1 MGKDKRGSGGGKRWG
16 FLSEERSIHEVCP
29 TNSREKGDRMN
40 RVVTRPLNEDK
51 DGIQGYIA
59 YPEREEK
66 GPGLLLIHQHSGL
79 TGYLK
84 TAAYRFAQLGYTTVV
99 PNLYHM
105 LGYPAETHIDKGTE
119 IQNKTPDPDF
129 VRVIDRG
136 WRHVCARNDVSP
148 SRVGVI
154 GYCMGGRLGIHF
166 VAATPAV
173 RAFVAYYP
181 SVADEPTT
189 RIRPRHPCDAAREIK
204 CPSMILYGGHD
215 RHSTFPVQQRVMES
229 FYANGQPLEW
239 HYFHFGNH
247 GFAST
252 ESDGYQPYLADL
264 VWPLVTEFVRRE
276 LVYSAL

>member
-1 MGKDKRGSGGGKRWG
+1 MTRGLK
-16 FLSEERSIHEVCP
+16 EER
-29 TNSREKGDRMN
+29 
-40 RVVTRPLNEDK
+40 
-51 DGIQGYIA
+51 DGIPGYIA
-59 YPEREEK
+59 HPHREEQ
-66 GPGLLLIHQHSGL
+66 GPALLMIHQHSGL

-84 TAAYRFAQLGYTTVV
+84 TAAYRFAQLGFTTVI
-99 PNLYHM
+99 PNLYEM

-136 WRHVCARNDVSP
+136 WRYALARPDVDP
-148 SRVGVI
+148 SRAGVI

-181 SVADEPTT
+181 SVKDEQPT

-204 CPSMILYGGHD
+204 CPSMVLYGGKD
-215 RHSTFPVQQRVMES
+215 STSTIPIQQRVMES

-239 HYFHFGNH
+239 HYFDFGNH

-264 VWPLVTEFVRRE
+264 VWPLVTEFLRRE
-276 LVYSAL
+276 LISSAL

>member
-1 MGKDKRGSGGGKRWG
+1 
-16 FLSEERSIHEVCP
+16 
-29 TNSREKGDRMN
+29 MN
-40 RVVTRPLNEDK
+40 RAITRPLREDE
-51 DGIQGYIA
+51 DGIEGYIA
-59 YPEREEK
+59 HPEREEK
-66 GPGLLLIHQHSGL
+66 GPALLLIHQHSGL

-84 TAAYRFAQLGYTTVV
+84 TAAYRFAQLGYATVV

-136 WRHVCARNDVSP
+136 WRYLNRRADVNA
-148 SRVGVI
+148 SRIGVI

-166 VAATPAV
+166 VAATPGV
-173 RAFVAYYP
+173 RAFIAYYP
-181 SVADEPTT
+181 SVADEPAT
-189 RIRPRHPCDAAREIK
+189 RIRPRHPCDAAREIQ

-229 FYANGQPLEW
+229 FHANRQELEW

-264 VWPLVTEFVRRE
+264 VWPLVTEFLRRE
-276 LVYSAL
+276 LICPAM

>member
-1 MGKDKRGSGGGKRWG
+1 MDRVITRR
-16 FLSEERSIHEVCP
+16 L
-29 TNSREKGDRMN
+29 REDQ
-40 RVVTRPLNEDK
+40 
-51 DGIQGYIA
+51 DGVEGYIA
-59 YPEREEK
+59 HAEGRER
-66 GPGLLLIHQHSGL
+66 GPGLLMIHQHSGL

-84 TAAYRFAQLGYTTVV
+84 TAAYEFARLGYTTFI

-136 WRHVCARNDVSP
+136 WRYCLSRNDIDEA
-148 SRVGVI
+148 RVGVI
-154 GYCMGGRLGIHF
+154 GYCMGGRLAIHF
-166 VAATPAV
+166 VSATPGV

-181 SVADEPTT
+181 SVREEKPGE
-189 RIRPRHPCDAAREIK
+189 IRPRHPYDAAREIK
-204 CPSMILYGGHD
+204 CPSMVLYGGQD
-215 RHSTFPVQQRVMES
+215 RTSTFSIQQRVMES
-229 FYANGQPLEW
+229 FHANGQPLEW

-264 VWPLVTEFVRRE
+264 AWPLVTEFLARE
-276 LVYSAL
+276 LTQR

>member
-1 MGKDKRGSGGGKRWG
+1 
-16 FLSEERSIHEVCP
+16 
-29 TNSREKGDRMN
+29 MN
-40 RVVTRPLNEDK
+40 RVVTRPLQDDK

-59 YPEREEK
+59 YPEREER

-119 IQNKTPDPDF
+119 IQGKTPDPDF
-129 VRVIDRG
+129 VRVINRG
-136 WRHVCARNDVSP
+136 WGYVCARGDVNA

-166 VAATPAV
+166 VAATAAV

-181 SVADEPTT
+181 SVADEPAT
-189 RIRPRHPCDAAREIK
+189 RIRPRHPCEAAREIK

-239 HYFHFGNH
+239 HYFHFGNY

-264 VWPLVTEFVRRE
+264 VWPLVTEFLRRE
-276 LVYSAL
+276 LVCPAL

>member
-1 MGKDKRGSGGGKRWG
+1 MTVITRGLK
-16 FLSEERSIHEVCP
+16 
-29 TNSREKGDRMN
+29 
-40 RVVTRPLNEDK
+40 EDK
-51 DGIQGYIA
+51 DGIEGYIA
-59 YPEREEK
+59 HPERSEK
-66 GPGLLLIHQHSGL
+66 GPGLVLIHQHSGL

-84 TAAYRFAQLGYTTVV
+84 TAAYKFAQLGYTTVI

-136 WRHVCARNDVSP
+136 WRYCLSRAEVDGA
-148 SRVGVI
+148 RVGVI
-154 GYCMGGRLGIHF
+154 GYCMGGRIGIHF
-166 VAATPAV
+166 AAATPAV

-181 SVADEPTT
+181 SVKEEATT
-189 RIRPRHPCDAAREIK
+189 KIRPRHPYDAAREIN
-204 CPSMILYGGHD
+204 CPSMVLYGGKD
-215 RHSTFPVQQRVMES
+215 RTSPFAVQQRLAES

-239 HYFHFGNH
+239 HVFPFGNH

-264 VWPLVTEFVRRE
+264 VWPLVTEFLRRE
-276 LVYSAL
+276 LVSPAL

>member
-1 MGKDKRGSGGGKRWG
+1 MTTIK
-16 FLSEERSIHEVCP
+16 
-29 TNSREKGDRMN
+29 
-40 RVVTRPLNEDK
+40 TRRLYQDK
-51 DGIQGYIA
+51 DGIEGYIA
-59 YPEREEK
+59 HAEQAQK
-66 GPGLLLIHQHSGL
+66 GPALLLIHQHSGL

-105 LGYPAETHIDKGTE
+105 LGYAAETHIDKGTE

-129 VRVIDRG
+129 VRVIDQG
-136 WRHVCARNDVSP
+136 WRYCLSRDDVDR

-154 GYCMGGRLGIHF
+154 GYCMGGRIGIHF
-166 VAATPAV
+166 VAATRAV

-181 SVADEPTT
+181 SVREEPPTP
-189 RIRPRHPCDAAREIK
+189 IRPRHPYDAAREIK
-204 CPSMILYGGHD
+204 CPSMVLYGGND
-215 RHSTFPVQQRVMES
+215 RTSTFAIQQKVMES
-229 FYANGQPLEW
+229 FHANGQPLEW

-264 VWPLVTEFVRRE
+264 AWPLVTEFLGRE
-276 LVYSAL
+276 LISPAL